1 MSVVILRTVVAED
14 EPLARQRL
22 RRFVERDPRLELV
35 GEAESGMAA
44 VELIDRLAPDVVFL
58 DVQMPECTGLEVLE
72 RAAHRP
78 APVFTTA
85 YPDYAL
91 RAFEVEAYDYLVK
104 PFGWTR
110 FQAAVDR
117 LARRLAVPQSAP
129 LASAAAPHPAPAP
142 YLERLFVRRR
152 GEMVPVSMRD
162 VHRMEGAGDYVTLC
176 TDAGQVLADITLNEL
191 ERRLDPAC
199 FRRIHRAHIVNLD
212 HVSAIRPYDE
222 RRLSVRFADG
232 SEVVASRAGS
242 QSLREMVR

>member
-1 MSVVILRTVVAED
+1 MALRTVVAED

-22 RRFVERDPRLELV
+22 RRFVERDPRLVLV
-35 GEAESGMAA
+35 GEAESGTEA

-85 YPDYAL
+85 YPEYAL

-117 LARRLAVPQSAP
+117 VARRLAATP
-129 LASAAAPHPAPAP
+129 AAAPAPAP

-162 VHRMEGAGDYVTLC
+162 VHRIEGAGDYVTLC
-176 TDAGQVLADITLNEL
+176 TDAGQVLADISLNEL

-199 FRRIHRAHIVNLD
+199 FRRVHRAHIVNLD

-222 RRLSVRFADG
+222 RRLAVRFADG
-232 SEVVASRAGS
+232 AEVVASRAGS

>member
-1 MSVVILRTVVAED
+1 MPLRTVVAED

-22 RRFVERDPRLELV
+22 RRFIERDPRLVLV
-35 GEAESGMAA
+35 GEAESGTAA
-44 VELIDRLAPDVVFL
+44 VELIDRLAPDLVFL
-58 DVQMPECTGLEVLE
+58 DIQMPECTGLEVLD

-85 YPDYAL
+85 YPEYAL

-117 LARRLAVPQSAP
+117 VARRLAAPQ
-129 LASAAAPHPAPAP
+129 PAQNSMPTAVP

-162 VHRMEGAGDYVTLC
+162 VHRIEGAGDYVTLC
-176 TDAGQVLADITLNEL
+176 TDAGQVLADMSLNEL

-199 FRRIHRAHIVNLD
+199 FRRVHRAHIVNLD

>member
-1 MSVVILRTVVAED
+1 MPLRTVVAED

-22 RRFVERDPRLELV
+22 RRFVERDPRLVLV
-35 GEAESGMAA
+35 GEAESGTAA

-85 YPDYAL
+85 YPEYAL

-117 LARRLAVPQSAP
+117 VARRLAAP
-129 LASAAAPHPAPAP
+129 PPPAPAAAAGQ

-152 GEMVPVSMRD
+152 GEMVPVGMRD
-162 VHRMEGAGDYVTLC
+162 VHRIEGAGDYVLLC
-176 TDAGQVLADITLNEL
+176 TDAGQVLADISLSEL

-199 FRRIHRAHIVNLD
+199 FRRVHRAHIVNLD
-212 HVSAIRPYDE
+212 QVRAF
-222 RRLSVRFADG
+222 RRDARGNLEAELLDG
-232 SEVVASRAGS
+232 ARVPVSRARA
-242 QSLREMVR
+242 QELRKLGR

>member
-1 MSVVILRTVVAED
+1 MALRTVIAED

-22 RRFVERDPRLELV
+22 RRFVERDPRLVLV

-44 VELIDRLAPDVVFL
+44 VELIDRLAPDLVFL

-85 YPDYAL
+85 YAEYAL

-117 LARRLAVPQSAP
+117 VARRLATPQSAP
-129 LASAAAPHPAPAP
+129 APAPAPAHAPAP
-142 YLERLFVRRR
+142 YLERLFVRRG

-162 VHRMEGAGDYVTLC
+162 VHRIEGAGDYALLC
-176 TDAGQVLADITLNEL
+176 TGAGQVLADISLNEL

-199 FRRIHRAHIVNLD
+199 FRRVHRAHIVNLD

>member
-1 MSVVILRTVVAED
+1 MRTVIAED

-35 GEAESGMAA
+35 GEAESGTAA

-85 YPDYAL
+85 YADYAL

-117 LARRLAVPQSAP
+117 VARRLSAP
-129 LASAAAPHPAPAP
+129 PVQIPPPAPAPEP
-142 YLERLFVRRR
+142 YLERLFVRRK

-162 VHRMEGAGDYVTLC
+162 VHRIEGAGDYVTLC
-176 TDAGQVLADITLNEL
+176 TGADQVLADISLNEL

-199 FRRIHRAHIVNLD
+199 FRRVHRAHIVNLD

-242 QSLREMVR
+242 QLLREMVR

>member
-1 MSVVILRTVVAED
+1 MTLRTVIAED

-22 RRFVERDPRLELV
+22 RRFIEREPRLVLV
-35 GEAESGMAA
+35 GEAESGTAA
-44 VELIDRLAPDVVFL
+44 VELIDRLAPDLVFL
-58 DVQMPECTGLEVLE
+58 DIQMPECTGLEVLE

-117 LARRLAVPQSAP
+117 VARRLSTPP
-129 LASAAAPHPAPAP
+129 TPPAPAPEP

-162 VHRMEGAGDYVTLC
+162 VHRIEGAGDYVTLC
-176 TDAGQVLADITLNEL
+176 TEAGQVLADISLNEL
-191 ERRLDPAC
+191 ERRLDPAR
-199 FRRIHRAHIVNLD
+199 FRRVHRAHIVNLD

-222 RRLSVRFADG
+222 RRLSIRFADG

>member
-1 MSVVILRTVVAED
+1 MALRTVVAED

-22 RRFVERDPRLELV
+22 RRFVERDPRLVLV
-35 GEAESGMAA
+35 GEAESGAAA

-85 YPDYAL
+85 YAEYAL

-117 LARRLAVPQSAP
+117 VARRLAAP
-129 LASAAAPHPAPAP
+129 PAPAPGP

-162 VHRMEGAGDYVTLC
+162 VHRIEGAGDYVLLC
-176 TDAGQVLADITLNEL
+176 TRASQVLADISLNEL

-199 FRRIHRAHIVNLD
+199 FRRVHRAHIVNLD
-212 HVSAIRPYDE
+212 HVSAIRQYDE
-222 RRLSVRFADG
+222 RRLAVRFADG

>member
-1 MSVVILRTVVAED
+1 MALRTVLAED

-35 GEAESGMAA
+35 GEAESGAAA

-85 YPDYAL
+85 YPEYAL

-117 LARRLAVPQSAP
+117 VARRLAAP
-129 LASAAAPHPAPAP
+129 PAPAP
-142 YLERLFVRRR
+142 APGTYLERLFVRRR

-162 VHRMEGAGDYVTLC
+162 VHRIEGAGDYVTLC
-176 TDAGQVLADITLNEL
+176 TGAGQVLADISLNEL

-199 FRRIHRAHIVNLD
+199 FRRVHRAHIVNLD

>member
-1 MSVVILRTVVAED
+1 MALRTVVAED

-22 RRFVERDPRLELV
+22 RRFVERDPRLVLV
-35 GEAESGMAA
+35 GEAESGTEA

-117 LARRLAVPQSAP
+117 VARRLAAP
-129 LASAAAPHPAPAP
+129 PAPPPAP

-162 VHRMEGAGDYVTLC
+162 VHRIEGAGDYVLLC
-176 TDAGQVLADITLNEL
+176 TDAGQVLADISLNEL
-191 ERRLDPAC
+191 ERRLDPAS
-199 FRRIHRAHIVNLD
+199 FRRVHRAHIVNLD
-212 HVSAIRPYDE
+212 HVSAIRQHDE
-222 RRLSVRFADG
+222 RRLAVRFADG

>member
-1 MSVVILRTVVAED
+1 MVLRTVVAED
-14 EPLARQRL
+14 EPLALQRL
-22 RRFVERDPRLELV
+22 RRFVERDPRLVLV
-35 GEAESGMAA
+35 GEAESGEAA

-117 LARRLAVPQSAP
+117 VARRLAAP
-129 LASAAAPHPAPAP
+129 PAAPPAPAP

-162 VHRMEGAGDYVTLC
+162 VHRIEGAGDYVTLC
-176 TDAGQVLADITLNEL
+176 TGADQVLADISLNEL

-199 FRRIHRAHIVNLD
+199 FRRVHRAHIVNLD

-232 SEVVASRAGS
+232 TEVVASRAGS

>member
-1 MSVVILRTVVAED
+1 MSPGALRTVVAED

-22 RRFVERDPRLELV
+22 RRFVERDPRLVLV
-35 GEAESGMAA
+35 GEAESGTAA
-44 VELIDRLAPDVVFL
+44 VELIDRLAPDLVFL

-85 YPDYAL
+85 YPEYAL

-117 LARRLAVPQSAP
+117 VARRLAAP
-129 LASAAAPHPAPAP
+129 PTPAPAP

-152 GEMVPVSMRD
+152 GELVPVSMRD
-162 VHRMEGAGDYVTLC
+162 VHRIEGAGDYVLLC
-176 TDAGQVLADITLNEL
+176 TQAGQLLADMSLNEL

-199 FRRIHRAHIVNLD
+199 FRRVHRAHIVNLD
-212 HVSAIRPYDE
+212 HVSAIRQYDE
-222 RRLSVRFADG
+222 RRLAVRFADG

-242 QSLREMVR
+242 QSLRGMLR

>member
-1 MSVVILRTVVAED
+1 MSVMILRTVVAED

-22 RRFVERDPRLELV
+22 RRFVERDPRLVLV
-35 GEAESGMAA
+35 GEAESGTAA
-44 VELIDRLAPDVVFL
+44 VELIDRLAPDLVFL

-117 LARRLAVPQSAP
+117 VARRLSAQ
-129 LASAAAPHPAPAP
+129 PAPALPPAPASSP
-142 YLERLFVRRR
+142 YLERMFVRRR

-162 VHRMEGAGDYVTLC
+162 VHRIEGAGDYVTLC
-176 TDAGQVLADITLNEL
+176 TGPDQVLADISLNEL

-242 QSLREMVR
+242 QLLREMVR

>member
-1 MSVVILRTVVAED
+1 MTLRTVVAED

-22 RRFVERDPRLELV
+22 RRFVERDPRLLLV
-35 GEAESGMAA
+35 GEAESGTAA

-85 YPDYAL
+85 YPEYAL

-117 LARRLAVPQSAP
+117 VARRLAPP
-129 LASAAAPHPAPAP
+129 PPPAPEP

-162 VHRMEGAGDYVTLC
+162 VHRIEGAGDYVLLC
-176 TDAGQVLADITLNEL
+176 TGADQVLADVSLNEL
-191 ERRLDPAC
+191 ERRLDPAS
-199 FRRIHRAHIVNLD
+199 FRRVHRAHIVNLN
-212 HVSAIRPYDE
+212 HVLAIRPYDE
-222 RRLSVRFADG
+222 RRLAVRFPDG

-242 QSLREMVR
+242 QTLREMVR

>member
-1 MSVVILRTVVAED
+1 MSVMILRTVVAED

-44 VELIDRLAPDVVFL
+44 VELIDRLAPDLVFL

-104 PFGWTR
+104 PFGWNR

-117 LARRLAVPQSAP
+117 VARRLAAPRAPALP
-129 LASAAAPHPAPAP
+129 LAPAAAPEP
-142 YLERLFVRRR
+142 YLERLFVRRG

-162 VHRMEGAGDYVTLC
+162 VHRIDGAGDYVTLC
-176 TDAGQVLADITLNEL
+176 TGAGQVLADISLNEL
-191 ERRLDPAC
+191 E
-199 FRRIHRAHIVNLD
+199 HIVNLD

>member
-1 MSVVILRTVVAED
+1 MPLRTVVAED

-22 RRFVERDPRLELV
+22 RRFVERDPRLVLV
-35 GEAESGMAA
+35 GEAESGTEA

-85 YPDYAL
+85 YAEYAL

-117 LARRLAVPQSAP
+117 VARRLAAP
-129 LASAAAPHPAPAP
+129 PAPATPVPAPEP

-152 GEMVPVSMRD
+152 GELVPVSMRD
-162 VHRMEGAGDYVTLC
+162 VHRIEGAGDYVTLC
-176 TDAGQVLADITLNEL
+176 TRDGQVLADMSLNEL

-199 FRRIHRAHIVNLD
+199 FRRVHRAHIVNLD

-222 RRLSVRFADG
+222 RRLAVRFADG

>member
-1 MSVVILRTVVAED
+1 MNMMILRTVVAED

-44 VELIDRLAPDVVFL
+44 VELIDRLAPDLVFL

-117 LARRLAVPQSAP
+117 VARRLSAPQST
-129 LASAAAPHPAPAP
+129 PAPAHLSAREP
-142 YLERLFVRRR
+142 YLERIFVRRR

-162 VHRMEGAGDYVTLC
+162 VHRIEGAGDYVTLC
-176 TDAGQVLADITLNEL
+176 TGADQVLADISLNEL

-232 SEVVASRAGS
+232 SEVVASRTGS

>member
-1 MSVVILRTVVAED
+1 MSVMILRTVVAED

-22 RRFVERDPRLELV
+22 RRFVERDPRLVLV
-35 GEAESGMAA
+35 GEAESGTEA
-44 VELIDRLAPDVVFL
+44 VELIDRLAPDLVFL

-85 YPDYAL
+85 YPEYAL

-117 LARRLAVPQSAP
+117 VARRLAAP
-129 LASAAAPHPAPAP
+129 PAPAAAPHPAPTP

-162 VHRMEGAGDYVTLC
+162 VHRIEGAGDYVTLC
-176 TDAGQVLADITLNEL
+176 TGADQVLADISLNEL

-199 FRRIHRAHIVNLD
+199 FRRVHRAHIVNLD

>member
-1 MSVVILRTVVAED
+1 MILRTVVAED

-22 RRFVERDPRLELV
+22 RRFIERDPRLVLV
-35 GEAESGMAA
+35 GEAESGTAA
-44 VELIDRLAPDVVFL
+44 VELIDQLTPDVVFL
-58 DVQMPECTGLEVLE
+58 DIQMPECTGLEVLE
-72 RAAHRP
+72 RAAHHP
-78 APVFTTA
+78 ATVFTTA

-117 LARRLAVPQSAP
+117 VARRLSAP
-129 LASAAAPHPAPAP
+129 SAPSPITTVATPAPAP
-142 YLERLFVRRR
+142 EPFLERLFVRRG
-152 GEMVPVSMRD
+152 GEMLPVNMRD
-162 VHRMEGAGDYVTLC
+162 VHRIDGAGDYVTLC
-176 TDAGQVLADITLNEL
+176 TGGGKVLADISLNEL
-191 ERRLDPAC
+191 ERRLDPAR
-199 FRRIHRAHIVNLD
+199 FRRVHRAHIINLD

-242 QSLREMVR
+242 QLLREMVR

>member
-1 MSVVILRTVVAED
+1 MSTVALRTVIAED

-22 RRFVERDPRLELV
+22 RRFVERDPRLVLV
-35 GEAESGMAA
+35 GEAESGAAA

-85 YPDYAL
+85 YPEYAL

-117 LARRLAVPQSAP
+117 VARRLA
-129 LASAAAPHPAPAP
+129 AAPAAPVP
-142 YLERLFVRRR
+142 TQYLERLFVRRH

-162 VHRMEGAGDYVTLC
+162 VRRIEGAGDYVLLC
-176 TDAGQVLADITLNEL
+176 TDSGQALADISLNEL
-191 ERRLDPAC
+191 ESRLDPAS
-199 FRRIHRAHIVNLD
+199 FRRVHRAHIVNLD

>member
-1 MSVVILRTVVAED
+1 MSAVALRTVIAED

-22 RRFVERDPRLELV
+22 RRFIERDPRLELV

-85 YPDYAL
+85 YPEYAL

-117 LARRLAVPQSAP
+117 VARRLSAP
-129 LASAAAPHPAPAP
+129 PAPTSAPIPTPEP

-162 VHRMEGAGDYVTLC
+162 VHRIEGAGDYVTLC
-176 TDAGQVLADITLNEL
+176 TDAGQVLADISLNEL

-199 FRRIHRAHIVNLD
+199 FRRVHRAHIVNLD

-232 SEVVASRAGS
+232 TEVVASRAGS

>member
-1 MSVVILRTVVAED
+1 
-14 EPLARQRL
+14 
-22 RRFVERDPRLELV
+22 
-35 GEAESGMAA
+35 MAA
-44 VELIDRLAPDVVFL
+44 VELIDRLAPDLVFL
-58 DVQMPECTGLEVLE
+58 DVQIPECTGLEVLE

-117 LARRLAVPQSAP
+117 VARRLSAP
-129 LASAAAPHPAPAP
+129 PAPAPVPTPAAAPHPAPEP
-142 YLERLFVRRR
+142 YLERLFVRRG

-162 VHRMEGAGDYVTLC
+162 VHRIEGAGDYVTLC
-176 TDAGQVLADITLNEL
+176 TGAGQVLADISLNEL

-199 FRRIHRAHIVNLD
+199 FRRVHRVHIVNLD
-212 HVSAIRPYDE
+212 HVVRHPPVRRA
-222 RRLSVRFADG
+222 RLSVRFADG

>member
-1 MSVVILRTVVAED
+1 MSAPLRTVVAED

-22 RRFVERDPRLELV
+22 RRFIERDPRLELV
-35 GEAESGMAA
+35 GEAESGTAA
-44 VELIDRLAPDVVFL
+44 VEMIDRLAPDVVFL

-117 LARRLAVPQSAP
+117 VARRLSAP
-129 LASAAAPHPAPAP
+129 LAAVPIPASAPER
-142 YLERLFVRRR
+142 YLERLFVRRH

-162 VHRMEGAGDYVTLC
+162 VHRIEGAGDYVTLC
-176 TDAGQVLADITLNEL
+176 TGADRVLADISLNEL
-191 ERRLDPAC
+191 ERRLDSAC
-199 FRRIHRAHIVNLD
+199 FRRVHRAHIVNLD

-242 QSLREMVR
+242 QLLREMVR

>member
-1 MSVVILRTVVAED
+1 MSVVLRTVVAED

-22 RRFVERDPRLELV
+22 RRFVERDPRLVLV
-35 GEAESGMAA
+35 GEAESGAAA

-117 LARRLAVPQSAP
+117 VARRLAAP
-129 LASAAAPHPAPAP
+129 PAATPVPAPAP

-162 VHRMEGAGDYVTLC
+162 VHRIEGAGDYVTLC
-176 TDAGQVLADITLNEL
+176 TDAGQVLADISLNEL

-199 FRRIHRAHIVNLD
+199 FRRVHRAHIVNLD

-242 QSLREMVR
+242 QLLREMVR

>member
-1 MSVVILRTVVAED
+1 MALRTVIAED

-22 RRFVERDPRLELV
+22 RRFIERDPRLELV

-44 VELIDRLAPDVVFL
+44 VELIDRLAPDLVFL

-85 YPDYAL
+85 YPEYAL
-91 RAFEVEAYDYLVK
+91 RAIEVEAYDYLVK

-117 LARRLAVPQSAP
+117 VARRLSAP
-129 LASAAAPHPAPAP
+129 ASAASPALAPTPEP
-142 YLERLFVRRR
+142 YLERLFVRRG

-162 VHRMEGAGDYVTLC
+162 VHRIEGAGDYVTLC
-176 TDAGQVLADITLNEL
+176 TGAGQVLADISLNEL

>member
-1 MSVVILRTVVAED
+1 MALRTVVAED

-22 RRFVERDPRLELV
+22 RRFVERDPRLVLV

-58 DVQMPECTGLEVLE
+58 DVQMPECTGLEELE

-85 YPDYAL
+85 YPEYAL

-117 LARRLAVPQSAP
+117 VARRLD
-129 LASAAAPHPAPAP
+129 AAPAPAPAP

-152 GEMVPVSMRD
+152 GELVPVSMRD
-162 VHRMEGAGDYVTLC
+162 VRRVEGAGDYVQLC
-176 TDAGQVLADITLNEL
+176 TGEGQVLADISLNEL
-191 ERRLDPAC
+191 ERRLDPAR
-199 FRRIHRAHIVNLD
+199 FRRVHRAHIVNLD
-212 HVSAIRPYDE
+212 HVSAIRQYDE

>member
-1 MSVVILRTVVAED
+1 MVLRTVIAED

-22 RRFVERDPRLELV
+22 RRFIERDPRLELV
-35 GEAESGMAA
+35 GEAESGTAA

-58 DVQMPECTGLEVLE
+58 DVQMPECTGLEVLD

-85 YPDYAL
+85 YPEYAL

-117 LARRLAVPQSAP
+117 VARRLSAP
-129 LASAAAPHPAPAP
+129 PTPLSTPAPAAEP
-142 YLERLFVRRR
+142 YLERLFVRRK

-162 VHRMEGAGDYVTLC
+162 VHRIEGAGDYVTLC
-176 TDAGQVLADITLNEL
+176 TDAGQVLADISLNEL

>member
-1 MSVVILRTVVAED
+1 MALRTVVAED

-22 RRFVERDPRLELV
+22 RRFVERDPRLVLV
-35 GEAESGMAA
+35 GEAESGTAA

-85 YPDYAL
+85 YPEYAL

-117 LARRLAVPQSAP
+117 VARRLAAPPGPTSAP
-129 LASAAAPHPAPAP
+129 EP

-162 VHRMEGAGDYVTLC
+162 VHRIEGAGDYVLLC
-176 TDAGQVLADITLNEL
+176 TDGGQVLADISLNEL

-199 FRRIHRAHIVNLD
+199 FRRVHRAHIVNLD
-212 HVSAIRPYDE
+212 RVSAIRPYDE

-232 SEVVASRAGS
+232 TEVVASRAGS

>member
-1 MSVVILRTVVAED
+1 MSAMAMRTVIAED

-22 RRFVERDPRLELV
+22 RRFVERDPRLVLV
-35 GEAESGMAA
+35 GEAESGTEA

-72 RAAHRP
+72 CAAHRP

-117 LARRLAVPQSAP
+117 VARRLSAPSAP
-129 LASAAAPHPAPAP
+129 LQTPVPAPAA

-162 VHRMEGAGDYVTLC
+162 VHRIEGAGDYVTLC
-176 TDAGQVLADITLNEL
+176 ISGDQVLADISLNEL

-199 FRRIHRAHIVNLD
+199 FRRVHRAHIVNLD

>member
-1 MSVVILRTVVAED
+1 MSAMILRTVVAED

-22 RRFVERDPRLELV
+22 RRFVERDPRLVLV
-35 GEAESGMAA
+35 GEAESGPAA

-58 DVQMPECTGLEVLE
+58 DVQMPECSGLEVLE

-117 LARRLAVPQSAP
+117 VARRLAAP
-129 LASAAAPHPAPAP
+129 PAPAPATVSAP

-162 VHRMEGAGDYVTLC
+162 VHRIEGAGDYVTLC
-176 TDAGQVLADITLNEL
+176 TGADQVLADISLNEL

-199 FRRIHRAHIVNLD
+199 FRRVHRAHIVNLD

>member
-1 MSVVILRTVVAED
+1 MALRTVVAED

-22 RRFVERDPRLELV
+22 RRFVERDPRLVLV
-35 GEAESGMAA
+35 GEAESGTQA

-85 YPDYAL
+85 YPEYAL

-117 LARRLAVPQSAP
+117 VARRLSAP
-129 LASAAAPHPAPAP
+129 PSPASTSAPEP
-142 YLERLFVRRR
+142 YLERLFVRRH

-162 VHRMEGAGDYVTLC
+162 VHRIEGAGDYVTLC
-176 TDAGQVLADITLNEL
+176 TEAGQVLADISLNEL

-199 FRRIHRAHIVNLD
+199 FRRVHRAHIVNLD

>member
-1 MSVVILRTVVAED
+1 MILRTVVAED

-22 RRFVERDPRLELV
+22 LRFVEHDPRLVLV
-35 GEAESGMAA
+35 GEAESGTAA
-44 VELIDRLAPDVVFL
+44 VELIDRLLPDVVFL

-72 RAAHRP
+72 RAAHHP

-85 YPDYAL
+85 YAEYAL

-117 LARRLAVPQSAP
+117 VARRLATAQAP
-129 LASAAAPHPAPAP
+129 SPILFAAAPSPALEPF
-142 YLERLFVRRR
+142 LERLFVRRG
-152 GEMVPVSMRD
+152 GEMVPVNLRD
-162 VHRMEGAGDYVTLC
+162 VHRIDGAGDYVMLC
-176 TDAGQVLADITLNEL
+176 TGGGKVLADISLNEL
-191 ERRLDPAC
+191 ERRLDPAR
-199 FRRIHRAHIVNLD
+199 FRRVHRAHIVNLD
-212 HVSAIRPYDE
+212 HVSSIRPYDE

>member
-1 MSVVILRTVVAED
+1 MSAMALRTVVAED

-22 RRFVERDPRLELV
+22 RRFVERDPRLLLV

-44 VELIDRLAPDVVFL
+44 VELIDRLTPDVVFL

-85 YPDYAL
+85 YPEYAL

-117 LARRLAVPQSAP
+117 VARRLSAP
-129 LASAAAPHPAPAP
+129 PAPAPAPEP
-142 YLERLFVRRR
+142 YLERLFVRRK

-162 VHRMEGAGDYVTLC
+162 VHRIEGAGDYVTLC
-176 TDAGQVLADITLNEL
+176 TGAGQVLADISLNEL
-191 ERRLDPAC
+191 ERRLDPAS
-199 FRRIHRAHIVNLD
+199 FRRVHRAHIVNLD

>member
-1 MSVVILRTVVAED
+1 MALRTVIAED

-22 RRFVERDPRLELV
+22 RRFVERDPRLVLV
-35 GEAESGMAA
+35 GEAESGNAA

-58 DVQMPECTGLEVLE
+58 DVQMPECSGLEVLE

-117 LARRLAVPQSAP
+117 VARRLSAP
-129 LASAAAPHPAPAP
+129 LAPMPTAAPAPSSPPEP

-162 VHRMEGAGDYVTLC
+162 VHRIEGAGDYVTLYLA
-176 TDAGQVLADITLNEL
+176 AGPVLADISLNEL

>member
-1 MSVVILRTVVAED
+1 MALRTVVAED

-22 RRFVERDPRLELV
+22 RRFVERDPRLVLV
-35 GEAESGMAA
+35 GEAESGTAA

-85 YPDYAL
+85 YPEYAL

-117 LARRLAVPQSAP
+117 VARRLAAP
-129 LASAAAPHPAPAP
+129 PAPAAAAEP
-142 YLERLFVRRR
+142 YLERLFVRRK

-162 VHRMEGAGDYVTLC
+162 VHRIEGAGDYVTLC
-176 TDAGQVLADITLNEL
+176 TGAGQVLADISLNEL
-191 ERRLDPAC
+191 ERRLDPAS
-199 FRRIHRAHIVNLD
+199 FRRVHRAHIVNLD

-222 RRLSVRFADG
+222 RRLSIRFADG
-232 SEVVASRAGS
+232 SEVVASRSGS